1 MRVLL
6 LRVDESHKPGH
17 DQVGETRALGEVVG
31 IEELDF
37 VREVVAAPLLDFF
50 LSSRWAPKAAWVSFL
65 CLRSRHWPFLFSPC
79 SGRFLLALLL
89 LAESAMTGR
98 LVSLL
103 VLHEHGYGTTYP
115 SPRLIGFH
123 LVQLTLHVRDLLSD
137 PLMFLDGMH
146 RTDMQELRAEEED
159 L

>member
-1 MRVLL
+1 
-6 LRVDESHKPGH
+6 
-17 DQVGETRALGEVVG
+17 
-31 IEELDF
+31 
-37 VREVVAAPLLDFF
+37 
-50 LSSRWAPKAAWVSFL
+50 
-65 CLRSRHWPFLFSPC
+65 
-79 SGRFLLALLL
+79 
-89 LAESAMTGR
+89 MTGR